1 MPKVVS
7 TIEVEGEAGEIFD
20 FLADYRNIPRLQA
33 QFESARLLSEQERGQ
48 GAAVELRGRFHGV
61 PMRIENRIVTF
72 SRPSRLTSI
81 SEGTVMSRNVWELR
95 PLDLDKEGGKSAT
108 EVMFSV
114 EYKIGGA
121 LGIFTGLASSL
132 FHGEIQAMT
141 DESLRRL
148 REIFAS
154 EQPPSIL

>member
-7 TIEVEGEAGEIFD
+7 TIEVEGEVGEIFD
-20 FLADYRNIPRLQA
+20 FLADYRNIPQLQA

-48 GAAVELRGRFHGV
+48 GAVVELRGRFHGV

-72 SRPSRLTSI
+72 SRPSRFASI

-95 PLDLDKEGGKSAT
+95 PLDREEGKPAT
-108 EVMFSV
+108 EITFSV

-148 REIFAS
+148 REIFAG
-154 EQPPSIL
+154 E

>member
-48 GAAVELRGRFHGV
+48 GAVVELRGRFHGV

-72 SRPSRLTSI
+72 SPPGRLASI

-95 PLDLDKEGGKSAT
+95 PLDREGGKPAT
-108 EVMFSV
+108 EVTFSV

-148 REIFAS
+148 REIFAGRA
-154 EQPPSIL
+154 